1 MNTGLELQDVSLSV
15 GSRQLL
21 SLSCTIAPGEVMTV
35 MGASGTG
42 KSTLL
47 AFIAGFLNEAFTA
60 EGRIVLENKALN
72 SVPAEQRRIGL
83 LFQDALL
90 FPHLSVADNLKFG
103 LVRTA
108 GESRKDRDDRVEQAL
123 EA

>member
-60 EGRIVLENKALN
+60 EGRPWILISVNPMTKAHQSKFIIFIFGTIN
-72 SVPAEQRRIGL
+72 I
-83 LFQDALL
+83 LFDSA
-90 FPHLSVADNLKFG
+90 FIFNFS
-103 LVRTA
+103 
-108 GESRKDRDDRVEQAL
+108 
-123 EA
+123 

>member
-1 MNTGLELQDVSLSV
+1 MLMNTGLELQDVSLSV

-60 EGRIVLENKALN
+60 EGRIVLENKASPKTL
-72 SVPAEQRRIGL
+72 SLVWFAQQAKAE
-83 LFQDALL
+83 
-90 FPHLSVADNLKFG
+90 KTE
-103 LVRTA
+103 TA
-108 GESRKDRDDRVEQAL
+108 A
-123 EA
+123 